1 MPRSIATQ
9 DQVRQPCDRR
19 AAWAVA
25 LSCALGIACRDP
37 APAPAPAPR
46 PADAARAVRVA
57 QTPPSPDVARPVLI
71 DRDVP
76 RPSPRGHADA
86 GALPQGASFLGGD
99 DEVILRRICEAP
111 IERIER
117 NRGGSTISFRVF
129 FAGGQRGLFK
139 PQQRAEVANYRAE
152 LAAYRMSRL
161 LGLGRVPPA
170 CGRALPR
177 EQLQRVADGSGD
189 AEFSRRVMTELL
201 GRGELV
207 PGALLYWVP
216 GALEPVP
223 GNEDY
228 AALLDATRPL
238 PSDRTTLAADLS
250 TLILFD
256 FLNDNVDRWS
266 GGNILR
272 QRATATAPTGPTLFM
287 DNGASFSA
295 INDGLGAR
303 PHDQATRLEAVQRF
317 SHAFVGALRGLTENS
332 LRAAMAS
339 DPLGPCLSDLQVRAV
354 LARRDRIVRHVDE
367 VAAGGDPFV
376 FP

>member
-1 MPRSIATQ
+1 MLL
-9 DQVRQPCDRR
+9 DRE
-19 AAWAVA
+19 
-25 LSCALGIACRDP
+25 
-37 APAPAPAPR
+37 
-46 PADAARAVRVA
+46 
-57 QTPPSPDVARPVLI
+57 VARPSP
-71 DRDVP
+71 P
-76 RPSPRGHADA
+76 RHADA
-86 GALPQGASFLGGD
+86 GALPRGAGFLGGD
-99 DEVILRRICEAP
+99 DEAILRRICDAP

-170 CGRALPR
+170 CGRAVPR
-177 EQLQRVADGSGD
+177 EQLQRVADASGD

-216 GALEPVP
+216 GGLEAVP

-228 AALLDATRPL
+228 RALLDASRPL
-238 PSDRTTLAADLS
+238 LPERTTLAAELS
-250 TLILFD
+250 NLILFD

-266 GGNILR
+266 GGNVLR
-272 QRATATAPTGPTLFM
+272 QRATGATPPGPMLYM

-295 INDGLGAR
+295 LHDGLGAR
-303 PHDQATRLEAVQRF
+303 PQDQAARLDAVQRF
-317 SHAFVGALRGLTENS
+317 SHGFVRALRGMTEET

-354 LARRDRIVRHVDE
+354 LARRDRIIRHVDE
-367 VAAGGDPFV
+367 VATGGDPFV